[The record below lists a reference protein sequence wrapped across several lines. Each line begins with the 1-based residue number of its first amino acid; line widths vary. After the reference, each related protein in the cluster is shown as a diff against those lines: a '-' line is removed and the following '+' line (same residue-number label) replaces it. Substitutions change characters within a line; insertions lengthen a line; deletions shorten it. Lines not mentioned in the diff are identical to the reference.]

1 MPLIRSLR
9 GWDPHP
15 LRMIPAPAETA
26 RLAQRHS
33 LVSRLS
39 SAAPHWRG
47 VPHSGPRLP
56 FTECGQYRDRQPL
69 ESAFPVGRSWRST
82 AWASNANA
90 APPADSSH
98 PLSAPVLYRHR
109 SFIDTGPSPSP
120 KPFRRIERQSPTT
133 PCVFT
138 TELGQ
143 ACDPRNALPALK
155 AAAKKPGCLQRSG
168 CTPRGALACLSHVVG
183 WRAAQGG
190 LGDLQF
196 AQASRSLEAFMVTSR
211 PMCLVRR

>member
-1 MPLIRSLR
+1 
-9 GWDPHP
+9 
-15 LRMIPAPAETA
+15 MIPAPAETA

-33 LVSRLS
+33 LVVGYRLQHRTGAAFRIPDRASLSPSAVSTVTANLS
-39 SAAPHWRG
+39 SRRSRSAPFLAKY
-47 VPHSGPRLP
+47 RL
-56 FTECGQYRDRQPL
+56 GIY
-69 ESAFPVGRSWRST
+69 
-82 AWASNANA
+82 ANA
-90 APPADSSH
+90 APRADSSH
-98 PLSAPVLYRHR
+98 PLSAPVLYRHW
-109 SFIDTGPSPSP
+109 SFIDTGLSLSP

-143 ACDPRNALPALK
+143 PCDPRNALRALK